1 MIRYPIGAKSGII
14 YVSYHN
20 YERIKIET
28 YDSLPLEKSLTLH
41 NVIILT

>member
-1 MIRYPIGAKSGII
+1 MIRCLIGAKIGII
-14 YVSYHN
+14 YVSSHN
-20 YERIKIET
+20 NERIKIDT